1 MKLDLVQVVRC
12 SQLPPSLQINNR
24 IGLCTPSATVISFTV
39 DAGASFTYKPPMICA
54 SSRLMT
60 TIDPRGFAVG
70 PEGMRAR

>member
-24 IGLCTPSATVISFTV
+24 IGLCTSFTV
-39 DAGASFTYKPPMICA
+39 DAGAPFTYKPPMICA
-54 SSRLMT
+54 SARLMT
-60 TIDPRGFAVG
+60 TTDLRGFAVG